1 MEYQLL
7 EQVVSELAAVL
18 AGARVERIYQDAGNN
33 LCIINRSRKNYT
45 LLLSP
50 DPLLPRL
57 HLVTKKPAAAD
68 APAGFVLYLRSHLT
82 GSTIS
87 DIALLNED
95 RIASFRFTRAG
106 KEYRLIFELFGTSA
120 NLFLVDGSA
129 MILSLYRAAPPGER
143 AGRSFLPGMRYA
155 LPEKKLR
162 PEQTA
167 PAAGSAGSVRE
178 RASEGDVSV
187 NRSVEERYERLLHER
202 GASRLRGEL
211 SASLKKALGR
221 AERRVEAVSGDLAS
235 AEKANDYRRA
245 GELVLAHLKALS
257 RGMEAADLTGY
268 DGGTV
273 TVKLDPR
280 LSPSDNA
287 ARYFRKYKKA
297 KAGLAHITQ
306 RLNDARAEASA
317 LHAFL
322 AEVGG
327 ASDLDELTALK
338 SRLMK
343 KGPTGRRAPG
353 ERRNKEEAASPPFRK
368 FDYAGWDILVG
379 KTAAGNDYLTL
390 KLARPDDLWL
400 HAEGMPGSHVLVRN
414 PKAGDVPPD
423 VLIKAAALAAY
434 YSKGRGSTKVPV
446 AYTQAKFVKKP
457 KGAKPG
463 TVTLSRRRT
472 VMAAPGKDV

>member
-1 MEYQLL
+1 L
-7 EQVVSELAAVL
+7 
-18 AGARVERIYQDAGNN
+18 
-33 LCIINRSRKNYT
+33 
-45 LLLSP
+45 
-50 DPLLPRL
+50 
-57 HLVTKKPAAAD
+57 
-68 APAGFVLYLRSHLT
+68 
-82 GSTIS
+82 
-87 DIALLNED
+87 
-95 RIASFRFTRAG
+95 
-106 KEYRLIFELFGTSA
+106 ELFGPST
-120 NLFLVDGSA
+120 NLIVTDRSGI
-129 MILSLYRAAPPGER
+129 ILALYRPVPPGEKVNR
-143 AGRSFLPGMRYA
+143 PLLTGMLYA
-155 LPEKKLR
+155 LPEKKTPVER
-162 PEQTA
+162 AAAAAQGAGTGIEQA
-167 PAAGSAGSVRE
+167 SAG
-178 RASEGDVSV
+178 DCPV
-187 NRSVEERYERLLHER
+187 NRSVETWYDRLLRDRE
-202 GASRLRGEL
+202 ASRIRGEL
-211 SASLKKALGR
+211 SANLKKALGR

-235 AEKANDYRRA
+235 AEKADDYRRA
-245 GELVLAHLKALS
+245 GELVLANLKALS

-297 KAGLAHITQ
+297 KAGLALITQ
-306 RLNDARAEASA
+306 RLDDARAEAA
-317 LHAFL
+317 VLHAFL
-322 AEVGG
+322 AEVAA
-327 ASDLDELTALK
+327 ASDQDELTALK
-338 SRLMK
+338 AMLMK
-343 KGPTGRRAPG
+343 KGLTGRRTSG
-353 ERRNKEEAASPPFRK
+353 KQRSREETPSPPFRK

-400 HAEGMPGSHVLVRN
+400 HAEGMPGSHVLIRN

-463 TVTLSRRRT
+463 TVTLSRRHT